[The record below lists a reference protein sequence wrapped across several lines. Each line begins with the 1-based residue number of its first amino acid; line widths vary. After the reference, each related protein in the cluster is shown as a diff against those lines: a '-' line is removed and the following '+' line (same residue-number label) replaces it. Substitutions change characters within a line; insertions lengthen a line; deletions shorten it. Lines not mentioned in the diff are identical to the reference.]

1 MPGPAVRIYWHLP
14 SRQPQL
20 TAGEKTP
27 ELAEGTSNDPEIGL
41 RAVAAPRVP
50 MERPEM
56 LQVENARA
64 LGWSWPCTHGSR
76 PRPDQ
81 TPSPGPPQMPAGK
94 PASQA
99 EEPDDPAAAPTAV
112 PAVAGRTPAPAR
124 PPSGTSRFTLHA
136 KKSAGALT
144 PRAQGA
150 SRQLRRRRAP
160 HARPRRHE
168 PGGRA
173 AHPVGARRIT
183 ANLAC
188 RHPRPL
194 PAGQLMPPRARSP
207 VGEGLHCPTS
217 VPARRSS
224 ALRGPRRARQ
234 LVRARAYIRRIRV
247 RPLPGHRA
255 LCGSSTPASARL
267 TSAFPWG
274 DGRGA

>member
-1 MPGPAVRIYWHLP
+1 
-14 SRQPQL
+14 
-20 TAGEKTP
+20 
-27 ELAEGTSNDPEIGL
+27 
-41 RAVAAPRVP
+41 
-50 MERPEM
+50 M

-94 PASQA
+94 PGQPGRRA
-99 EEPDDPAAAPTAV
+99 DDPAAAPTAV
-112 PAVAGRTPAPAR
+112 PAAAGRTPARRIPHLA
-124 PPSGTSRFTLHA
+124 PPVSPCML
-136 KKSAGALT
+136 KSAGALS

-150 SRQLRRRRAP
+150 SRQLRRRRAA
-160 HARPRRHE
+160 HARPRHHE

-183 ANLAC
+183 GNLAC

-194 PAGQLMPPRARSP
+194 PAGQLMPPRAKSP
-207 VGEGLHCPTS
+207 VGEGLHCPTR

-224 ALRGPRRARQ
+224 ALRGPCRARQ
-234 LVRARAYIRRIRV
+234 LVRARANIRRIRV

-255 LCGSSTPASARL
+255 VCGSGTPASARL
-267 TSAFPWG
+267 TSTFPWG